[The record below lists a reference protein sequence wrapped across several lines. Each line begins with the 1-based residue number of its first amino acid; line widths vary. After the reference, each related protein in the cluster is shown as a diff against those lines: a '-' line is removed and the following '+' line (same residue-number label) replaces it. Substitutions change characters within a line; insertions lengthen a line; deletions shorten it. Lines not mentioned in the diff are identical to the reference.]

1 MFTKVF
7 GFQKLVKHCQQ
18 KENPVILKKKNALF
32 VKKNECV
39 VGHLP
44 LRKAGNFAKTI
55 FYFLKAGKIQ
65 HM

>member
-18 KENPVILKKKNALF
+18 KENPVILKKNALC
-32 VKKNECV
+32 VKKNECI
-39 VGHLP
+39 VGYLP
-44 LRKAGNFAKTI
+44 LGKAGNFAETI
-55 FYFLKAGKIQ
+55 FYFLKADKIQ